1 VHDERRH
8 VDSGDVS
15 AKVLMPGSDDRFNP
29 PTGVVEMNSTRYFP
43 FIGRLMIGL
52 PFAMSGLGKL
62 AAIGPTTEMIRAAG
76 LPLPAFALALSVV
89 VELGGGLLL
98 VAGFQTRIVATV
110 LALFSLATAVA
121 FHSNFADQNQMIHF
135 LKNVMMA
142 GGLLQI
148 VAFGA
153 GALSVDNRGAKG

>member
-62 AAIGPTTEMIRAAG
+62 AAIGPTTLFRCSDHFWRSRSTAYQSSEIRSRALTVERAG
-76 LPLPAFALALSVV
+76 LLHT
-89 VELGGGLLL
+89 EE
-98 VAGFQTRIVATV
+98 T
-110 LALFSLATAVA
+110 
-121 FHSNFADQNQMIHF
+121 
-135 LKNVMMA
+135 
-142 GGLLQI
+142 
-148 VAFGA
+148 
-153 GALSVDNRGAKG
+153 